1 MSKTRRDIA
10 RAPALLL
17 QLRDST
23 RDYHHALDHHPELQR
38 LLRPGLTLNGYRR
51 SLLALHAPQAA
62 LEGAVAEGAMYLG
75 QAELLSPCRLPALEA
90 DLAALGVAQTDTDIS
105 HRPSVP
111 RSAAELLG
119 LRYVLEGS
127 RLGAEVIVRCLH
139 DTLGEAAPVSFFA
152 ASQGHWHWRNFV
164 AQLTTTRL
172 NAQEQQRAISAAQHA
187 FEAYRAGLE
196 IEKPV
201 TT

>member
-90 DLAALGVAQTDTDIS
+90 DLAALGVAQTDTHLAQALCAPECRRVAGPSLRTGGLTPRGRS
-105 HRPSVP
+105 HCPVFARHLG
-111 RSAAELLG
+111 RSRASEF
-119 LRYVLEGS
+119 LRSFAG
-127 RLGAEVIVRCLH
+127 
-139 DTLGEAAPVSFFA
+139 TLALA
-152 ASQGHWHWRNFV
+152 
-164 AQLTTTRL
+164 
-172 NAQEQQRAISAAQHA
+172 
-187 FEAYRAGLE
+187 
-196 IEKPV
+196 
-201 TT
+201 